1 MVTKMPASIESAK
14 NPDLRNTVS
23 VVRSLNKKELMLRAK
38 AICTQQGSPSSASC
52 SGQISIGL
60 FFDGTGNNEK
70 EDYLNFIN
78 SPARQK
84 HSNVV
89 RLYHAYPT
97 VNPSPTN
104 QYYATYIPGVGT
116 PFDDIGDSGGALGTG
131 FSWNGEDRIIWGLL
145 SVLNSMSQ
153 YISDNWL
160 IPPKQAGEASN
171 ELGGFSS
178 SAKKR
183 RSDLRYWVNTL
194 KSNIAGRSPRKPM
207 PEQVN
212 ISVFGF
218 SRGAAEARAFVNW
231 FFEICEKD
239 GEVYSIA
246 GVPVRVAFLGIFDTV
261 ASVGIAGGFSS
272 GMLESEGHQSWANNN
287 MQIHPK
293 VESCL
298 HIVAAHDVRA
308 TFPVDS
314 VRIDGK
320 YPANV
325 TEYIYPGSHSDVGG
339 GYAPGAQ
346 GKSDEIARIAGHEMY
361 CAALA
366 AGVPFKKL
374 DDLPVKVKTALL
386 PTQKGLDA
394 FNAYYEKANIKAGPV
409 EDMMRQHMAHYFTY
423 RYQARKAPGTHPIAG
438 DYYNRRFFKAAH
450 ERGFLQLS
458 QLRFI
463 AILACVVE
471 MIDHIMETKSEYDSV
486 LPQPFQVLITG
497 STGIEKLT
505 KNLPQRYSLIFKKRL
520 MKSFA
525 VLDTG
530 ADDKIA
536 NKIPEK
542 LQQWRSWLEDNA
554 SPLLQDAEAPERDIL
569 SVVQTLTDV
578 PQPKEIVDFFDHW
591 VHDSMAGLH
600 SDKVDEFLLN
610 GIGLAKFRRV
620 YFGNRADAMTREATK
635 ATNESKLASAKSQ
648 RARLKQWRLESTE
661 FARTRS

>member
-1 MVTKMPASIESAK
+1 MVTRMSASIESAK
-14 NPDLRNTVS
+14 NPDLRNTIS
-23 VVRSLNKKELMLRAK
+23 IVRSLNKKELMLRTK
-38 AICTQQGSPSSASC
+38 AICTQQGSPSAASC

-70 EDYLNFIN
+70 EDYLNHIN
-78 SPARQK
+78 FPAKQK
-84 HSNVV
+84 QSNVV

-97 VNPSPTN
+97 VNSSPTN
-104 QYYATYIPGVGT
+104 RYYATYIPGVGT

-145 SVLNSMSQ
+145 SVLNTMSQ
-153 YISDNWL
+153 YVSDNGL
-160 IPPKQAGEASN
+160 ISSKQAGEISN
-171 ELGGFSS
+171 ELGGLRS

-183 RSDLRYWVNTL
+183 KNDLKYWANTL
-194 KSNIAGRSPRKPM
+194 KSKIVYRSAGKPM

-231 FFEICEKD
+231 FFEICEND
-239 GEVYSIA
+239 GDVYSLS
-246 GVPVRVAFLGIFDTV
+246 GVPVRIAFLGIFDTV
-261 ASVGIAGGFSS
+261 ASVGVAGGFSS
-272 GMLESEGHQSWANNN
+272 GMLETEGHQSWASNN

-314 VRIDGK
+314 VRIGEK
-320 YPANV
+320 YPPNV
-325 TEYIYPGSHSDVGG
+325 TEYVYPGSHSDVGG

-346 GKSDEIARIAGHEMY
+346 GKSDEIARIAGYEMY

-366 AGVPFKKL
+366 AGVPFTKL
-374 DDLPVKVKTALL
+374 EDLPFKVRTALL

-394 FNAYYEKANIKAGPV
+394 FNAYYSKANIKTAPV

-423 RYQARKAPGTHPIAG
+423 RYQARKAPGAHAIAG
-438 DYYNRRFFKAAH
+438 DYYGRSFFKAAH

-458 QLRFI
+458 QMRFI
-463 AILACVVE
+463 AVLACVVE
-471 MIDHIMETKSEYDSV
+471 MIDHIMETKSKYDIT

-505 KNLPQRYSLIFKKRL
+505 KNLPQRYSSIFKKRL

-530 ADDKIA
+530 VDDAIA
-536 NKIPEK
+536 HKIPEK
-542 LQQWRSWLEDNA
+542 IQKWRTWLEDNA
-554 SPLLQDAEAPERDIL
+554 SPLLVDAEAPERDII
-569 SVVQTLTDV
+569 SVVQTLSDS
-578 PQPKEIVDFFDHW
+578 PQPNEIVDFFDHW
-591 VHDSMAGLH
+591 VHDSIAGLH

-620 YFGNRADAMTREATK
+620 YFGNQADAMTRQAASTE
-635 ATNESKLASAKSQ
+635 NEKKLSAAKQIRRQ
-648 RARLKQWRLESTE
+648 RAQWKLESE
-661 FARTRS
+661 EYARTR